1 MVFNM
6 LFKINTHLYN
16 HVNIQMMSLVRTDL
30 FEVLKIPIIGKFGII
45 FNNKLRKTVKDR
57 QGIRRMFFL
66 N

>member
-1 MVFNM
+1 MFN
-6 LFKINTHLYN
+6 IP
-16 HVNIQMMSLVRTDL
+16 MMSLVRTDL

-57 QGIRRMFFL
+57 QGIRRFFL